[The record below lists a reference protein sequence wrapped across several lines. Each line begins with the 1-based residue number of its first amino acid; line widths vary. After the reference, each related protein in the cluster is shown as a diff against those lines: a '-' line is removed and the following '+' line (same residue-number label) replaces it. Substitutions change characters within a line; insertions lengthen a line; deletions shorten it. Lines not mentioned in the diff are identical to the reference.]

1 MATKLQCEICG
12 GRLIGKAGGIFE
24 CDSCGMEYDTS
35 WVKEK
40 VQEIRG
46 TVKVEGTV
54 EVTGTV
60 QMDTSANRDALLKR
74 AFMMLEEGNWEKA
87 DERLEQAL
95 NIDPESG
102 EAYLGK
108 LMVELKIKTFEEL
121 KNQPQPFDMRVNFQK
136 AMHFGDTALKTK
148 LSNICELYKSAHKE
162 VFLFAFSGNQNC
174 KIASLMLEKT
184 GVPFVI
190 VDANTEKE
198 LVKKYGIRQVPTIIF
213 LREDGFEKYCGVSDI
228 KAWLMR
234 KNL

>member
-12 GRLIGKAGGIFE
+12 GRLIGKAGGVFE

-40 VQEIRG
+40 IQEIRG

-87 DERLEQAL
+87 DERLEQVL
-95 NIDPESG
+95 NIDPECG

-108 LMVELKIKTFEEL
+108 LMVELKIKAFEEL
-121 KNQPQPFDMRVNFQK
+121 KNQPQPFDIRSNYQK
-136 AMHFGDTALKTK
+136 AMRFGDTALKTK
-148 LSNICELYKSAHKE
+148 LSNICELYKTAHKE
-162 VFLFAFSGNQNC
+162 VFLFTFPGNQNC
-174 KIASLMLEKT
+174 KIASILLEKS
-184 GVPFVI
+184 GVSFATM
-190 VDANTEKE
+190 DANTEKE
-198 LVKKYGIRQVPTIIF
+198 LVEKYGIRQVPTLIF
-213 LREDGFEKYCGVSDI
+213 LTDGGFEKYCGVSDI
-228 KAWLMR
+228 KVWLIR
-234 KNL
+234 KNV